1 MFRALRLASEL
12 NFAIEHDTQMAIM
25 KHAGL
30 LTHISRER
38 VRDEFTKIIMSDTPA
53 LALDMAARLGL
64 LNFISPEFEKGI
76 GMEQNQ
82 AHAYTVWE
90 HLLRTLNHAA
100 KKNRSE
106 EHTSELQSQS

>member
-1 MFRALRLASEL
+1 
-12 NFAIEHDTQMAIM
+12 MAIL

-30 LTHISRER
+30 LAHISRER
-38 VRDEFTKIIMSDTPA
+38 VRDEFVKIIMSDTPA

-90 HLLRTLNHAA
+90 HLLRPLNHAP
-100 KKNRSE
+100 KKIFSLYVRLAGFARVVANRR
-106 EHTSELQSQS
+106 